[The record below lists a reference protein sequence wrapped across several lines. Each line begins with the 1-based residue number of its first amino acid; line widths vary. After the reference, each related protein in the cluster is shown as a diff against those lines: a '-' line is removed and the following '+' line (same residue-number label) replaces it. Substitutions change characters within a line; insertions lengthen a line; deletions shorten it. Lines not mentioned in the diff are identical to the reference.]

1 MSKPSNYAM
10 CFSDA
15 YVFSLKS
22 SRTSN
27 VKPFPFQTQFDFE
40 YIPPLPSKSPGA
52 KFYAEWIK
60 EMIGVGW
67 GLRIWKEEEEKRV
80 WVGGGE

>member
-1 MSKPSNYAM
+1 MQCAFPVYRYMHLA
-10 CFSDA
+10 
-15 YVFSLKS
+15 LKVLEQQIEP
-22 SRTSN
+22 

-40 YIPPLPSKSPGA
+40 YIHPPPSKSPGA